1 MKMDRREYLKKI
13 ALLTGAAV
21 VGADVLL
28 SGCTPGGAAG
38 YFTSTQLALLDE
50 IGETI
55 IPATDT
61 PGAKTAKVGAFMEV
75 MVRDCYTPEQQ
86 LTFKEGMK
94 ALESKCKELY
104 GQSFTSA
111 SSQQR
116 HDLLVSLEKEAKAYN
131 EKKEKNTPV
140 HYYTMMK
147 QLTLW
152 GFFSSETGMT
162 KTLRHLPV
170 PGRYDGAFPYTK
182 GEKAWAD

>member
-1 MKMDRREYLKKI
+1 
-13 ALLTGAAV
+13 
-21 VGADVLL
+21 
-28 SGCTPGGAAG
+28 
-38 YFTSTQLALLDE
+38 
-50 IGETI
+50 
-55 IPATDT
+55 
-61 PGAKTAKVGAFMEV
+61 
-75 MVRDCYTPEQQ
+75 
-86 LTFKEGMK
+86 
-94 ALESKCKELY
+94 
-104 GQSFTSA
+104 
-111 SSQQR
+111 
-116 HDLLVSLEKEAKAYN
+116 LLVSLEKEAKTYN